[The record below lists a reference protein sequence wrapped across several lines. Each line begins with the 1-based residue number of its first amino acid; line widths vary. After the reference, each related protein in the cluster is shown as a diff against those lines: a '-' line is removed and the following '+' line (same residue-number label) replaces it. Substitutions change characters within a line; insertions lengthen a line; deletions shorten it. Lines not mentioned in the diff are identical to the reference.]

1 MQPEQARAAGV
12 FDAARTGELRMS
24 EQTALRLASACDALV
39 DGLRQLRG
47 TDLSEVSGF
56 PELPSGVA
64 LTRGFA
70 AKGHEFADTLT
81 LLQEAAL
88 RYKAGY
94 LAAGQLVSEADAAQ
108 RAALEL
114 AADRLDDGA

>member
-1 MQPEQARAAGV
+1 
-12 FDAARTGELRMS
+12 MS